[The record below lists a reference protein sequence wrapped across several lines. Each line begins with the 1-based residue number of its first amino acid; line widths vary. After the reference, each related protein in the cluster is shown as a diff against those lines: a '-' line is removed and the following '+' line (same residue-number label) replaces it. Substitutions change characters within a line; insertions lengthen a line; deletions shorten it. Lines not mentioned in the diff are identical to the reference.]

1 MEENGATNGHLSEGS
16 PVDEP
21 DWDDE
26 KARAIVGKC
35 VLISITTE
43 DDSGK
48 FVSRWQAY
56 GTIMRAN
63 QDEGFIAVD
72 LDGLNAGQETTLPPI
87 TSAFEPAERGIYS
100 LPESGEE
107 VQNPD
112 YTVQYTVTLP
122 PDA

>member
-1 MEENGATNGHLSEGS
+1 MEENGATNGQLSEGS
-16 PVDEP
+16 LADEP

-26 KARAIVGKC
+26 KAREIIGKR

-43 DDSGK
+43 DDSGE

-56 GTIMRAN
+56 GIVMRAD
-63 QDEGFIAVD
+63 QSEGCIAVD
-72 LDGLNAGQETTLPPI
+72 LEGVHMGQETTLPPM

-112 YTVQYTVTLP
+112 YTVQYTMTLP

>member
-1 MEENGATNGHLSEGS
+1 MEENGANGHLSEGT
-16 PVDEP
+16 PTDEP

-26 KARAIVGKC
+26 KACGLVGKR

-43 DDSGK
+43 DNSGN

-63 QDEGFIAVD
+63 EDEGFIAVN
-72 LDGLNAGQETTLPPI
+72 LEGRNTGEETTLPPI

-122 PDA
+122 ADG